1 MPIPRIEAGQFV
13 KFNYRPPARPQPP
26 QQPRRQ
32 VVQQRQP
39 DGSVRTVEVLQQP
52 KPVKPPSNPMK
63 DVFVLHPHWN
73 NKVHGLDLARVTPA
87 EQQVLKAIMD
97 PKTAATVKQGHW
109 PVEGVPNYP
118 LIRDVCMRMDPT
130 ELIKNPL
137 AFYQR
142 FVKPFIRDKD
152 CYRQYW
158 PNYMYGLQVVKETQV
173 KGPVMNPKP
182 LFKKV

>member
-13 KFNYRPPARPQPP
+13 RFTYRPPAKPVRS
-26 QQPRRQ
+26 QQPRRE

-39 DGSVRTVEVLQQP
+39 DGSLRSVEVMR
-52 KPVKPPSNPMK
+52 KPPPPEAPSNPSK
-63 DVFVLHPHWN
+63 EVFVLHPHWN

-87 EQQVLKAIMD
+87 EQQVLRAIMD
-97 PKTAATVKQGHW
+97 PKTAEQVKAGTW

-118 LIRDVCMRMDPT
+118 LIRDVCLRMDPT
-130 ELIKNPL
+130 DLIKNPL

-158 PNYMYGLQVVKETQV
+158 PNYMYGLQVVQESQV
-173 KGPVMNPKP
+173 QGPVMNPKP
-182 LFKKV
+182 LFHK